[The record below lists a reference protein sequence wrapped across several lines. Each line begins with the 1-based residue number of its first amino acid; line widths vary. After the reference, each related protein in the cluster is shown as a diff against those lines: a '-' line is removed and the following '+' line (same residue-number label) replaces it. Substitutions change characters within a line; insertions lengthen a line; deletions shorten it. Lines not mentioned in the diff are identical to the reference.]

1 MKWLILWLP
10 LAFVLAAAAAC
21 DNNDDSPTDPSDET
35 VTFLAQL
42 SPANE
47 IPAVTGAEAP
57 GSGTVRIVFRLDRN
71 SANTITDA
79 QADFQVT
86 LAGFPPNTGLTMAH
100 IHDGKAGEVGD
111 IVVNTNVAAGQVTLT
126 TGATTFVREDITVP
140 PSLAQ
145 QIINTPSEFYF
156 NVHSSLNPAGMAR
169 GQLVKQ

>member
-1 MKWLILWLP
+1 MTRLILLLP
-10 LAFVLAAAAAC
+10 LAAMLAAVAAC

-42 SPANE
+42 SPASE
-47 IPAVTGAEAP
+47 IPAVTGAEAV
-57 GSGTVRIVFRLDRN
+57 GSGTARIVFRLDRD

-79 QADFQVT
+79 EADFQVT
-86 LAGFPPNTGLTMAH
+86 LAGFPPNTALTMAH
-100 IHDGKAGEVGD
+100 IHDGNVKEVGD
-111 IVVNTNVAAGQVTLT
+111 IVVNTNLAAGQVTLT
-126 TGATTFVREDITVP
+126 TGATTFNRDDINVP

-156 NVHSSLNPAGMAR
+156 NVHTSLNPAGVAR